1 MTTAQIGIV
10 ISILVYLA
18 MMLMVGF
25 VSSRDTNDVK
35 DFYLGGRKLGPFVT
49 AMSAEASDMSSYLL
63 MGVPGL
69 AYLTGIAD
77 AGWTAVGLIVGTY
90 LNWLFT
96 AKRLRNYTE
105 KLDAITIPD
114 YFKKRFRD
122 NSNIILCIGAVFILI
137 FFIPYTASGFSACGK
152 LFSSLFGVNY
162 QLAMI
167 VSAVII
173 VGYTTTGGFLAASK
187 TDFIQSI
194 VMSLALLFVL
204 GYGVVSAG
212 GFGAVISNASSLP
225 GFLDINATYDNGAG
239 AAAPY
244 GLFNKITMFCWGL
257 GYFGMPHILLRFMAV
272 RKSSDLKLSRRIASV
287 WVLISLGIAVF
298 LGVVGRAMTE
308 TGVLTSLVDA
318 SNPGSSSTAETL
330 IVILAQQI
338 SENGFILALVA
349 GLVLAGI
356 LASTMST
363 ADSQLIAASSSV
375 SENIIQET
383 LGVKLSETAAMLTA
397 RATLIAVAVFGVIIA
412 WNPNSS
418 IFGIVSFAWAGFGA
432 VFGPIMILSLYW
444 KRTNKYGAMAGMV
457 SGGLM
462 VFIWKYL
469 VRPMGGAWDLYELA
483 PAFIVAIIVI
493 VLVSLVT
500 KEPEK
505 DIQDEFD
512 HVRKMS

>member
-1 MTTAQIGIV
+1 
-10 ISILVYLA
+10 
-18 MMLMVGF
+18 
-25 VSSRDTNDVK
+25 
-35 DFYLGGRKLGPFVT
+35 
-49 AMSAEASDMSSYLL
+49 
-63 MGVPGL
+63 
-69 AYLTGIAD
+69 
-77 AGWTAVGLIVGTY
+77 
-90 LNWLFT
+90 
-96 AKRLRNYTE
+96 
-105 KLDAITIPD
+105 
-114 YFKKRFRD
+114 
-122 NSNIILCIGAVFILI
+122 
-137 FFIPYTASGFSACGK
+137 
-152 LFSSLFGVNY
+152 
-162 QLAMI
+162 
-167 VSAVII
+167 
-173 VGYTTTGGFLAASK
+173 
-187 TDFIQSI
+187 
-194 VMSLALLFVL
+194 
-204 GYGVVSAG
+204 
-212 GFGAVISNASSLP
+212 
-225 GFLDINATYDNGAG
+225 
-239 AAAPY
+239 
-244 GLFNKITMFCWGL
+244 
-257 GYFGMPHILLRFMAV
+257 MPHILLRFMAV

-318 SNPGSSSTAETL
+318 SNPGSSATAETL

-338 SENGFILALVA
+338 SENGFVLALVA

-469 VRPMGGAWDLYELA
+469 VRPMGGAWNLYELA
-483 PAFIVAIIVI
+483 PAFLVAVIVI

-500 KEPEK
+500 KEPDK